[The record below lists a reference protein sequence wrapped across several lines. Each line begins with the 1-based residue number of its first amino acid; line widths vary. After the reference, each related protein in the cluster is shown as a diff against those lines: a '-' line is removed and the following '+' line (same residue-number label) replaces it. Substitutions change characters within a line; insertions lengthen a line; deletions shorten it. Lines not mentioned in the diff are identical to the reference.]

1 LANLP
6 LWAKEVPTSF
16 RESVFLV
23 EMPVDAVVKKKI
35 IQNELSKTFFIF
47 SAIPKV
53 KYYWLREPY
62 KYHHWLLFTRI
73 GDFTWRVSDCE
84 ELVEGTH

>member
-1 LANLP
+1 LP

-16 RESVFLV
+16 RESVFFV

-35 IQNELSKTFFIF
+35 IQNELNKTFFIF

-62 KYHHWLLFTRI
+62 KYHHWLLFTRML
-73 GDFTWRVSDCE
+73 DFTWRVSDCE
-84 ELVEGTH
+84 ELVGVTHRR